1 MREHYAAN
9 RDYYLAKALRSNKK
23 RRTWLRLLLKELK
36 AVSCADCGIQYPS
49 WVMEFDHIRGE
60 KLFNVSSAPNRDLG
74 ALLAEAAKC
83 EIVCSN
89 CHQERTRQRSSH
101 APIAQSG

>member
-1 MREHYAAN
+1 MMATAVIAKCPECAA
-9 RDYYLAKALRSNKK
+9 DVKLGADVEKG
-23 RRTWLRLLLKELK
+23 EI
-36 AVSCADCGIQYPS
+36 VPCADCGIQYPS
-49 WVMEFDHIRGE
+49 WVMEFDHVRGE
-60 KLFNVSSAPNRDLG
+60 KRFNVSAAPTFSLD

-89 CHQERTRQRSSH
+89 CHQARTRQRSSR